1 MEPTHLTLPIKVLPH
16 AKCLSL
22 PHYQSHGAAGLDL
35 MAAIEPDKPI
45 IILPHHRCLVPCG
58 IALAIPFGF
67 EGQVRPRSGLALK
80 FGVTVVNSPG
90 TCDQDY
96 RGEIGALLVNLGDQ
110 PFTVQRGD
118 RIAQLV
124 IAPVVRARLDLAID
138 LDETDRGAN
147 GFGSTGTSQKESLP

>member
-1 MEPTHLTLPIKVLPH
+1 MEPTHLTLPITVLPH
-16 AKCLSL
+16 GKGLSP

-35 MAAIEPDKPI
+35 MAAIEPAKPL
-45 IILPHHRCLVPCG
+45 IILPQNRCLVPCG
-58 IALAIPFGF
+58 IALVIPFGF
-67 EGQVRPRSGLALK
+67 EGQIRPRSGLALK
-80 FGVTVVNSPG
+80 FGVTILNSPD
-90 TCDQDY
+90 TIDSDY
-96 RGEIGALLVNLGDQ
+96 RGEIGAILVNLGDQ

-124 IAPVVRARLDLAID
+124 IALVVRARLDLAID